1 MYDQA
6 ISTHARHL
14 RGAQIGMNLVWVT
27 GAAGF
32 IGSHLVRYLAEQR
45 YTIAGIDLVEAVGA
59 GLGEEVAGWNTSG
72 LSPQSLDALHKQ
84 LGAPHVV
91 YHLAG
96 GSSVGA
102 SLADPARDFTAT
114 VGGTATLL
122 EWLRKSAPAARLV
135 VVSSAAVYGDIHA
148 GPIGEEAATNP
159 YSPYGAHKFAME
171 AIVRGWSRSFGL
183 ASVAVRLF
191 SVYGPGLRKQL
202 LWDLSNR
209 LHLNQEPVTLGGSG
223 EELRDW
229 THVADVV
236 RALELAASLAQ
247 VGMPIVNAGSGT
259 AANVRQISHDL
270 ARAFEMD
277 PDRIGFSGTARPG
290 DPFSLVAAP
299 GQLADLGFRWGVDI
313 REGLQSYADWYRTA
327 KQQ

>member
-1 MYDQA
+1 M
-6 ISTHARHL
+6 S
-14 RGAQIGMNLVWVT
+14 LVWVT
-27 GAAGF
+27 GAGGF
-32 IGSHLVRYLAEQR
+32 IGSHLVRHLVGLGQ
-45 YTIAGIDLVEAVGA
+45 TVAGFDLLPDDRA
-59 GLGEEVAGWNTSG
+59 GLEGLVAHWDATG
-72 LSPQSLDALHKQ
+72 LSYPSLAAMQEKT
-84 LGAPHVV
+84 GEPRVV
-91 YHLAG
+91 FHLAG

-102 SLADPARDFTAT
+102 SLANPVDDFTAT
-114 VGGTATLL
+114 VANTAILL

-236 RALELAASLAQ
+236 RALNLAASLAQ
-247 VGMPIVNAGSGT
+247 VGMPIVNAGSGIAT
-259 AANVRQISHDL
+259 NVRQISHDL

-277 PDRIGFSGTARPG
+277 PARIGFSGTARPG
-290 DPFSLVAAP
+290 DPFCLVAAP
-299 GQLADLGFRWGVDI
+299 GQLADLGFRWGVDS

-327 KQQ
+327 TQQ